1 MSISISI
8 KCTILE
14 MFYFT
19 FLREYRIN
27 RMNFNSSLFYI
38 FLVKTNGNNN

>member
-1 MSISISI
+1 MSIGISI

-27 RMNFNSSLFYI
+27 RMNNSSLFYI